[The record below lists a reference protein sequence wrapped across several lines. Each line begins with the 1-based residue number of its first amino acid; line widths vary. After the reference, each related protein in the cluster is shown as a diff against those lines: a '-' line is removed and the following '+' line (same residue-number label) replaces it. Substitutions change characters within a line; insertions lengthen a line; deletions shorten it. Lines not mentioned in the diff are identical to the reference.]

1 MAQQKETE
9 TNINSGTE
17 VAGHGFDFDLFV
29 IGGGSGGVRSSRM
42 SASSGAKV
50 GLVELPYHPVSSETR
65 GGLGGTCVLR
75 GCVPKKILVYGS
87 AFSHEFQDAKGFG
100 WEIDG
105 EIKFNW
111 KKLLANKTKEIERLN
126 GIYRKLLVNAGV
138 TVFEGFGRIVDE
150 HTVEVKQSDGE
161 VKTFTTNHILIAT
174 GSQAVRLNIPGKE
187 LAITSD
193 EGLSLENFPKKVVII
208 GGGYIAVE
216 FAGIYSG
223 MGAEVHLFYRSE
235 YPLRGFDIE
244 ARKVVA
250 SNLEARGVIVHAGS
264 NIVKIEEHHL
274 GLKATS
280 DKDEVFYVD
289 QVMFATGRK
298 PKTSNINLEGVG
310 VELDKST
317 AIKVNAYSQSTVPN
331 IWAVGDVTNRIN
343 LTPVALMEGNC
354 FAKTVFSK
362 VPTKPDYENVAH
374 AVFCQP
380 PLSSVGLTEEQA
392 TTRENAGAVRV
403 YTSTFNP
410 MKNTVSG
417 RQEKTFMKLVV
428 DDSSD
433 KVLGALMVGPDAP
446 EIIQGLAIALKCGAT
461 KAQFD
466 ATVGIH
472 PTAAEEFVTMRTLTR
487 LVHPGGAVEDGK

>member
-1 MAQQKETE
+1 MAQRETV
-9 TNINSGTE
+9 TNINSGSE

-29 IGGGSGGVRSSRM
+29 IGGGSGGVRASRM
-42 SASSGAKV
+42 SASYGAKV
-50 GLVELPYHPVSSETR
+50 ALVELPYDPVSSETR

-100 WEIDG
+100 WEING

-111 KKLLANKTKEIERLN
+111 EKLIANKTKEIERLN
-126 GIYRKLLVNAGV
+126 GVYKRMLLGAGV
-138 TVFEGFGRIVDE
+138 TLLEGFGRIVDE
-150 HTVEVKQSDGE
+150 HTVEVKESDGQ
-161 VKTFTTNHILIAT
+161 VKTFTTNHILVAT
-174 GSQAVRLNIPGKE
+174 GSMAVRLNIPGKE

-193 EGLSLENFPKKVVII
+193 EGLSLKKFPSKVVII

-223 MGAEVHLFYRSE
+223 MGAEVHLIYRKE
-235 YPLRGFDIE
+235 YPLTGFDIE
-244 ARKVVA
+244 ARKIVA
-250 SNLEARGVIVHAGS
+250 RNLEARGVIIHPET
-264 NIVKIEEHHL
+264 NIVKIEEHYL

-280 DKDEVFYVD
+280 DKKEEFHVD

-310 VELDKST
+310 VELDKAG
-317 AIKVNAYSQSTVPN
+317 AIKVNAYSQSNVPS

-343 LTPVALMEGNC
+343 LTPVALMEGTC
-354 FAKTVFSK
+354 FAKTVFLK
-362 VPTKPDYENVAH
+362 EPTKPDHTNVAH

-380 PLSSVGLTEEQA
+380 PLSSVGLTEEEA
-392 TTRENAGAVRV
+392 SARENADSLRV

-428 DDSSD
+428 ENSSD
-433 KVLGALMVGPDAP
+433 KVVGALMVGPDAP

-472 PTAAEEFVTMRTLTR
+472 PTAAEEFVTMRSLTR
-487 LVHPGGAVEDGK
+487 HVYPGGAVEDGQ